1 MKLSPN
7 LFDGLTLANVE
18 RDLVAGKTLISSLG
32 FTMRLDTDLGALV
45 TTHPK
50 LPVKAFNSSITV
62 YKAVLGI
69 YETLFEEGLLEGFQV
84 ENDLHDIYDR
94 ESFEILTLEVAVNE
108 LEEAEGDYP
117 EDAWYISP
125 IPHGTAHEHAF
136 IEA

>member
-84 ENDLHDIYDR
+84 ENNLHDIYDR
-94 ESFEILTLEVAVNE
+94 ESFEVLTFEIAFNE
-108 LEEAEGDYP
+108 LGAAENDYP
-117 EDAWYISP
+117 EDAWYMTP
-125 IPHGTAHEHAF
+125 LLHGTVQEPMF
-136 IEA
+136 IRA